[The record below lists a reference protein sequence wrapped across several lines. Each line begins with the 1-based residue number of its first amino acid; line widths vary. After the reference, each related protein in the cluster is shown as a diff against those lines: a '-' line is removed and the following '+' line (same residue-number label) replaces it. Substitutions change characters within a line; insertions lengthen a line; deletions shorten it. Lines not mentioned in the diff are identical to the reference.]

1 MHADKCSQIT
11 NVLWKSLIVMYIL
24 YNFLTAII
32 NHNIIG
38 RRFSIILKNKIMQNI
53 IFNIKLDIFLKSVN
67 ILT

>member
-38 RRFSIILKNKIMQNI
+38 RFSIILKNKIMQNI